1 MRRRN
6 DRPSWV
12 RALAVPVVC
21 VGAAVAAIACLALGM
36 TGIGVAV
43 LVFCVAPTAALLVLV
58 ARLVSAVLGPQRR
71 AGQEELG
78 PYLGGGG
85 DARVRDM
92 SPGVP
97 EGQREVVEWD
107 RAEEAQCTW
116 RWLHEGERVFE
127 RVETVSD
134 DGVTL
139 VAHALE
145 CCPGSS
151 RWLVFSHGY
160 TDNWR
165 CGLTYARRYA
175 EAGFNLLFCD
185 LRAHG
190 ESGGDWV
197 GAGWLDRR
205 DLVAWSRWVVGR
217 AGSDVRVVLAGISMG
232 AASSIM
238 ACGEKDLPEQVRVCI
253 ADSAYTDFWRTAVNV
268 VATGSL
274 GTPSAPPH
282 PLVDLARLTL
292 RLAPGG
298 YDLAFARPVDA
309 LAHSR
314 VPVLLVQGDADRVV
328 PPYMASELASA
339 GTGHELLSF
348 PNAGHCCAV
357 FTDPERYWESVLGFI
372 SRWM

>member
-21 VGAAVAAIACLALGM
+21 VGAAVAATACLALGM

-43 LVFCVAPTAALLVLV
+43 LVFCVAPTAALMLLVS
-58 ARLVSAVLGPQRR
+58 RLVPAVLGPQRR
-71 AGQEELG
+71 AGEEELG

-107 RAEEAQCTW
+107 RAEEAQRTW
-116 RWLHEGERVFE
+116 RWLHEGARVFE

-134 DGVTL
+134 DGVAL

-145 CCPGSS
+145 CCPGSP

-190 ESGGDWV
+190 ESGGDWI
-197 GAGWLDRR
+197 GTGWLDRR

-217 AGSDVRVVLAGISMG
+217 AGSDARVVLAGISMG

-253 ADSAYTDFWRTAVNV
+253 ADSAYADFWRTAVNV

-282 PLVDLARLTL
+282 PLVDLARLIL
-292 RLAPGG
+292 RLSPGG
-298 YDLAFARPVDA
+298 YDLALARPVDA

-314 VPVLLVQGDADRVV
+314 VPVLLIQGNADRVV
-328 PPYMASELASA
+328 PSYMASELASA
-339 GTGHELLSF
+339 GTGHELVTF

-357 FTDPERYWESVLGFI
+357 FNDPERYWESVLGFI
-372 SRWM
+372 ARWM